1 VSLPHRAVAV
11 PLAFLA
17 VLGSL
22 VIVDGLPATP
32 ALAGPASGLCSM
44 NTARGS
50 IPGSFAIEG
59 CINQS
64 DVVLRNNLE
73 VPVGMGISGSVGTPS
88 RTPSDFGLAADATR
102 LYDTS
107 PLLLLPGD
115 QLSVPLG
122 SGASTITLQ
131 STEAGG
137 FYALATTAAAF
148 VPAGAVVQAFL
159 SFIAEVDTDYSNYQ
173 NCLPGKNWIE
183 QLGCRAGLVGDVT
196 FAVGRAVI
204 NGLAKSVL
212 AVLLSTGTW
221 LKFVAA
227 QVPSVTQVLGSDRT
241 IAVQADATNPAPA
254 SGSGGGSGA
263 GEPAPGSTGSGA
275 TGPGGKSPTS
285 NTSGGSP
292 TPISPSSPA
301 ASIQIGW
308 SAAHAS
314 WISMTL
320 NGFAT
325 GAYTYSCDFASG
337 GDASYRLTE
346 TSEPEIFDNGETCYD
361 TQAGD
366 QVWVTIGSVS
376 SNRLTVAGSAPPPPP
391 PPPPPPSA
399 PTYSETPGSVVHT
412 WTNYSD
418 AGGSEGAA
426 IPSNETVQVACRVQ
440 GFKVA
445 DGDTWWYRIASS
457 PWNGAYY
464 GSADAFYNN
473 GETSGSLAGTPFYD
487 PAVPLC

>member
-1 VSLPHRAVAV
+1 
-11 PLAFLA
+11 
-17 VLGSL
+17 
-22 VIVDGLPATP
+22 
-32 ALAGPASGLCSM
+32 
-44 NTARGS
+44 
-50 IPGSFAIEG
+50 
-59 CINQS
+59 
-64 DVVLRNNLE
+64 
-73 VPVGMGISGSVGTPS
+73 
-88 RTPSDFGLAADATR
+88 
-102 LYDTS
+102 
-107 PLLLLPGD
+107 
-115 QLSVPLG
+115 
-122 SGASTITLQ
+122 
-131 STEAGG
+131 
-137 FYALATTAAAF
+137 
-148 VPAGAVVQAFL
+148 
-159 SFIAEVDTDYSNYQ
+159 
-173 NCLPGKNWIE
+173 
-183 QLGCRAGLVGDVT
+183 
-196 FAVGRAVI
+196 
-204 NGLAKSVL
+204 
-212 AVLLSTGTW
+212 
-221 LKFVAA
+221 
-227 QVPSVTQVLGSDRT
+227 
-241 IAVQADATNPAPA
+241 
-254 SGSGGGSGA
+254 
-263 GEPAPGSTGSGA
+263 
-275 TGPGGKSPTS
+275 
-285 NTSGGSP
+285 
-292 TPISPSSPA
+292 
-301 ASIQIGW
+301 
-308 SAAHAS
+308 
-314 WISMTL
+314 MTL